1 MHGNLG
7 EWCLDAYQEW
17 LPGGVDSERMT
28 KDANR
33 VFQGGGWDYFS
44 GYCQPPI
51 RLAGKPSSRMYQL
64 GFRVARV
71 LSSESA

>member
-1 MHGNLG
+1 MRWDHKVDRRWPNPWGVYDMHGNLG

-44 GYCQPPI
+44 GY
-51 RLAGKPSSRMYQL
+51 
-64 GFRVARV
+64 
-71 LSSESA
+71 